1 MHFGLFSLM
10 PQREKT
16 KAPRRIYAEMVEQ
29 VKLAEEIGF
38 EIAWFAEHHFSN
50 YCVCPS
56 PLSIIHYMAGLT
68 SRIKLAP
75 GVIVAPLYEP
85 MRLLEDISVADNLSD
100 GRLVLGFG
108 SGYQEYEF
116 QKFGVNL
123 GESKAIFHETL
134 DFVERFLAGDPLRY
148 DGKYI
153 KAPETYFSVR
163 PLQARPDT
171 YIAGQVYDL
180 ELQKHMALRGY
191 VPFVTTGWS
200 TLDEVDASRQ
210 KVVEAYDAVGLD
222 TDNVPFAAQMYLHV
236 TDSHE
241 EALDAADHARYV
253 RRIAMSMREQYAE
266 LDGSYLKEAPARGEP
281 SLEVIAKNARIGS
294 AEKIAEQL
302 VADIRRLK
310 PTHLNCFMGFGGLSQ
325 ERILKSMERF
335 GSEVLPMVEKEL
347 GDLSKLGTPVPS
359 APALAAE

>member
-10 PQREKT
+10 PQRDKS

-29 VKLAEEIGF
+29 VKLAEELGF

-56 PLSIIHYMAGLT
+56 PLGIIHYMAGLT

-85 MRLLEDISVADNLSD
+85 MRMLEDISVADILSD

-116 QKFGVNL
+116 HKFGVNL
-123 GESKAIFHETL
+123 DKSKAMFREYL
-134 DFVERFLAGDPLRY
+134 GLVERFLAGDPVSY
-148 DGKYI
+148 DGEFI
-153 KAPETYFSVR
+153 QVPETYFSVR

-171 YIAGQVYDL
+171 YIAGLVHDRD
-180 ELQKHMALRGY
+180 LQKHMARKGY

-200 TLDEVDASRQ
+200 TLDEIDASRQ
-210 KVVEAYDAVGLD
+210 KIVEAYDAVGLD
-222 TDNVPFAAQMYLHV
+222 SADVPFAAQMYIHV

-266 LDGSYLKEAPARGEP
+266 LDGCYLKEAPARGEP
-281 SLEVIAKNARIGS
+281 PLDVIAKNARLGS
-294 AEKIAEQL
+294 PEKIAEQL

-310 PTHLNCFMGFGGLSQ
+310 PTHLSCFMAFGGLSQ
-325 ERILKSMERF
+325 ARIMKSMERF
-335 GSEVLPMVEKEL
+335 GAEVLPMVEKEL
-347 GDLSKLGTPVPS
+347 GDLSKLGAPVPS

>member
-16 KAPRRIYAEMVEQ
+16 KAPRQIYKEMVEQ
-29 VKLAEEIGF
+29 VKFAEEIGF

-56 PLSIIHYMAGLT
+56 PLSMIHYMAGLT

-85 MRLLEDISVADNLSD
+85 TRMLEDISVADTLSD

-116 QKFGVNL
+116 HKFGVDL
-123 GESKAIFHETL
+123 GESKAIFRETL
-134 DFVERFLAGDPLRY
+134 DLVEEFFAGDPVSFK
-148 DGKYI
+148 GKHI
-153 KAPETYFSVR
+153 NAPETYFSVR

-171 YIAGQVYDL
+171 YIAGVVYDI
-180 ELQKHMALRGY
+180 ELQKHMARRGY
-191 VPFVTTGWS
+191 VPIVTTGWS
-200 TLDEVDASRQ
+200 TLDEIDVNRQ
-210 KVVEAYDAVGLD
+210 KVAEAYGALGLD
-222 TDNVPFAAQMYLHV
+222 SENVPFAAQMYVHV

-241 EALDAADHARYV
+241 EALEAADHARYV
-253 RRIAMSMREQYAE
+253 RRIAMSMREQYAV
-266 LDGSYLKEAPARGEP
+266 LDGSYLHEAPARDEP

-294 AEKIAEQL
+294 PEKIAEQL

-310 PTHLNCFMGFGGLSQ
+310 PTHLSFFMAFGSLPQ
-325 ERILKSMERF
+325 ARIIKSMDRF
-335 GSEVLPMVEKEL
+335 ASEVLPLVEKEL